1 MSLFKKRAQKRA
13 ADAAA
18 SESAPL
24 AKLSIEIPA
33 EGSIEVPAEGFFE
46 VPAEGSIEVP
56 TEGFIEESAEGSIE
70 ESAAEVTP
78 KSSSK
83 FADEPPPRFSAKLAA
98 RLSGEPQPQPQP
110 SLEPSSNTTKSPQ
123 TLSWEVWYAKFK
135 TVATLGNPRLQ
146 LQGADEN
153 IIDLMDHQPLIE
165 AFNSAVDPTR
175 LGEQFAADF
184 DVGAFLRDNGV
195 FK

>member
-18 SESAPL
+18 PGSAPL
-24 AKLSIEIPA
+24 AKLSINTPIEMPAVDPAKVTRAPA
-33 EGSIEVPAEGFFE
+33 EPAINVPAK
-46 VPAEGSIEVP
+46 
-56 TEGFIEESAEGSIE
+56 
-70 ESAAEVTP
+70 SAA
-78 KSSSK
+78 K
-83 FADEPPPRFSAKLAA
+83 FADEPPAKFSAALAA
-98 RLSGEPQPQPQP
+98 RLSGEPQVAPAIKASISP
-110 SLEPSSNTTKSPQ
+110 TKSSQEMP
-123 TLSWEVWYAKFK
+123 WEIWYAKFK

-153 IIDLMDHQPLIE
+153 IIDLMDHEPLKE
-165 AFNSAVDPTR
+165 AFNSAVDPTQ

>member
-24 AKLSIEIPA
+24 AKLSIEVPA
-33 EGSIEVPAEGFFE
+33 EGSIEVPAEE
-46 VPAEGSIEVP
+46 SIK
-56 TEGFIEESAEGSIE
+56 
-70 ESAAEVTP
+70 ESAAELTP
-78 KSSSK
+78 KLSSK

-98 RLSGEPQPQPQP
+98 RLSGEPQAQP
-110 SLEPSSNTTKSPQ
+110 SVESSSNATKSPQ

-165 AFNSAVDPTR
+165 AFNSAVDPAR
-175 LGEQFAADF
+175 LGEKFATDF

>member
-24 AKLSIEIPA
+24 AKLSIEVLA
-33 EGSIEVPAEGFFE
+33 EESIEKSIEKSAEVPA
-46 VPAEGSIEVP
+46 ADL
-56 TEGFIEESAEGSIE
+56 
-70 ESAAEVTP
+70 TP
-78 KSSSK
+78 KPSSK

-98 RLSGEPQPQPQP
+98 RLSGEPQAQP
-110 SLEPSSNTTKSPQ
+110 SVESSSNATKSPQ
-123 TLSWEVWYAKFK
+123 ILSWEVWYAKFK

-165 AFNSAVDPTR
+165 AFNSAVDPAR

>member
-1 MSLFKKRAQKRA
+1 MQLRQNQHHWQSSPLRYPLR
-13 ADAAA
+13 
-18 SESAPL
+18 APL
-24 AKLSIEIPA
+24 RYLLRS
-33 EGSIEVPAEGFFE
+33 SIEVPARLRVLLGL
-46 VPAEGSIEVP
+46 GIP
-56 TEGFIEESAEGSIE
+56 TKTRLM
-70 ESAAEVTP
+70 TP
-78 KSSSK
+78 KPSSK

-98 RLSGEPQPQPQP
+98 RLSGEPQAQP